1 MGTGDSPEMQ
11 RMQDEA
17 IQRAREMRRR
27 AQLPPTEEEIPEGE
41 MKKNQVESSS
51 DQNTNGEGHESTGV
65 NEPTVQQSADKDP
78 VEQDQ
83 SDQHPQRSNTKEPKA
98 PPGESVPSLLDN
110 LFKNHE
116 QTLILILLI
125 LIGGE
130 SDNHELMFALL
141 FLLM

>member
-27 AQLPPTEEEIPEGE
+27 AQLPFTEEEKSQEQAAKTGE
-41 MKKNQVESSS
+41 VEPSMPVESTTQEPADDTQADQEESSS
-51 DQNTNGEGHESTGV
+51 RQTEQG
-65 NEPTVQQSADKDP
+65 QSPMAVP
-78 VEQDQ
+78 
-83 SDQHPQRSNTKEPKA
+83 SGPI
-98 PPGESVPSLLDN
+98 PSLLDN

-130 SDNHELMFALL
+130 SGNHELMFALL

>member
-17 IQRAREMRRR
+17 IERAREMRRR
-27 AQLPPTEEEIPEGE
+27 AQLPPTEDEMPEER
-41 MKKNQVESSS
+41 
-51 DQNTNGEGHESTGV
+51 
-65 NEPTVQQSADKDP
+65 SAEKAA
-78 VEQDQ
+78 DQ
-83 SDQHPQRSNTKEPKA
+83 STAAAEPEFA
-98 PPGESVPSLLDN
+98 DAEEPLSHEPPDSVPSVEEASDQPPAHVDASKPVTAAPLPSMLDN

-130 SDNHELMFALL
+130 SQNHELMFALL